1 MKKTAG
7 FGLKSLLAAA
17 AALPLL
23 APAADAQNVKYIM
36 LFIGDGMQLETEI
49 AASRYLTGRDYEL
62 SWHKLPYQSN
72 VAHWDV
78 TTYEKFAGKGSYD
91 PKAIFNVHGYDVT
104 KGGRLPYPLQR
115 GGFLDSYFLQM
126 PKPYATDSASAA
138 TAWATG
144 YKTDDGNLAWLPGD
158 PADGSL
164 KTIAEILREK
174 KGFAIGVTS
183 TVPFSHATPA
193 SHVSHN
199 VSRNNYLAIAD
210 EILFKTKPEVV
221 IGAGHP
227 GWARNSAKTNGAY
240 ISDATYNLFKSGAF
254 ISQYIFAERQA
265 GKDGAAALM
274 AAAEAAA
281 RQGKK
286 LFGLFGGVN
295 GHVESAEPKHSPGS
309 PEVKNPTIENPMMKD
324 QVLAAIKVLSQDRDG
339 FFAMFEQGDIDWAA
353 HANDYARMVGTTW
366 DMHVAV
372 QAVIDYVNQEGDD
385 MTWDNTLL
393 LVTSDHGNSYLRLN
407 RPKAPGKGELP
418 KQVEGVC
425 PDNVSAK
432 CPNYPDGE
440 VSFRTTN
447 HTNELVRLYGIGKG
461 AESFAKWEGVW
472 YPCTNIID
480 NTQLFH
486 MMLEAAGVQVESP
499 LKFTADRGACN

>member
-1 MKKTAG
+1 
-7 FGLKSLLAAA
+7 
-17 AALPLL
+17 
-23 APAADAQNVKYIM
+23 
-36 LFIGDGMQLETEI
+36 LETEI

-91 PKAIFNVHGYDVT
+91 PKAIFNVYGYDVT

-339 FFAMFEQGDIDWAA
+339 FFAGVLTRLRRRLAELGAE
-353 HANDYARMVGTTW
+353 RR
-366 DMHVAV
+366 
-372 QAVIDYVNQEGDD
+372 
-385 MTWDNTLL
+385 TLGRVRYWVL
-393 LVTSDHGNSYLRLN
+393 KPDL
-407 RPKAPGKGELP
+407 APGEVVEL
-418 KQVEGVC
+418 
-425 PDNVSAK
+425 
-432 CPNYPDGE
+432 
-440 VSFRTTN
+440 
-447 HTNELVRLYGIGKG
+447 
-461 AESFAKWEGVW
+461 
-472 YPCTNIID
+472 
-480 NTQLFH
+480 
-486 MMLEAAGVQVESP
+486 
-499 LKFTADRGACN
+499 